1 MLQNWKLHN
10 NPLPQVYSSLIN
22 VSDMAL
28 CPAVSSGTQT
38 LNFRLHGQKHRHRHK
53 SNNFLDYWC
62 LGHIHQGFLV
72 SFLKHRE
79 IMSKLDRSIVAT
91 DFKSQGVNVTDS
103 THFLHSTLYI
113 STWQLHLLLVI
124 LNHYLLSRYDSTRM
138 RTNKTRE
145 KTSANKNTEFHITHP
160 ISYAQTVDINHTS
173 IRHINTNIYTLVWW
187 YLSL

>member
-1 MLQNWKLHN
+1 
-10 NPLPQVYSSLIN
+10 
-22 VSDMAL
+22 MAL

-72 SFLKHRE
+72 SFSKHRE

-145 KTSANKNTEFHITHP
+145 KTSANKNTELH
-160 ISYAQTVDINHTS
+160 YTS
-173 IRHINTNIYTLVWW
+173 NIICTNSWHKSHKYTPHKHEYTLVWG
-187 YLSL
+187 YR